1 MTHTFV
7 FDIILMWGSW
17 NIVSFVLADLHP
29 DRFGYLGWFWYI
41 TVQLV
46 MLFFTVVGWFLLL
59 PFCVRQA
66 WVAPNGD
73 PPVTEAV
80 YLPWSFS
87 DKDGSRRID
96 CWAWLPLNWVYGN
109 PEDGVSGQCAIIY
122 LNGNA
127 SPYMPHASAWWRA
140 YCWSAL
146 RNSCDNLKYVFAWR
160 RGPQA
165 MFLGHK
171 VGWWDENGYKVPVL

>member
-1 MTHTFV
+1 MHYV
-7 FDIILMWGSW
+7 VLDICLIWVSW
-17 NIVSFVLADLHP
+17 NIIGFVLADGHP
-29 DRFGYLGWFWYI
+29 DRFGYLGWIWYI
-41 TVQLV
+41 SVQLI
-46 MLFFTVVGWFLLL
+46 MLFFTVLGWFLLL
-59 PFCVRQA
+59 PFCLRQA
-66 WVAPNGD
+66 WDGPTRHRLSNKGD
-73 PPVTEAV
+73 GRE
-80 YLPWSFS
+80 
-87 DKDGSRRID
+87 ID
-96 CWAWLPLNWVYGN
+96 TWRWRPLNRIYGN

-171 VGWWDENGYKVPVL
+171 VGWWLENGYKVPVL